1 MAKGEQRQDL
11 IRCLREATGGSGEL
25 NARILCAT
33 IAPDGAQVRQ
43 SRISG
48 AWCVYF
54 GSDARSRRPRMWLPS
69 VPIPTPSGSIDDA
82 IVLVGEALP
91 GCQVHVSISTGSR
104 LRANASLAVTTA
116 AACAHLTRPEED
128 EAGLGYVIHTSL
140 QTAASA
146 PLAIMLALL
155 EALSRLDKT
164 DPMTTDLSF

>member
-1 MAKGEQRQDL
+1 MPKAEQRHDL

-43 SRISG
+43 SRING

-54 GSDARSRRPRMWLPS
+54 GSDARSGRPRIWLPS

-91 GCQVHVSISTGSR
+91 GCQVHVSISTGTR

-116 AACAHLTRPEED
+116 AASAHLTRPEED
-128 EAGLGYVIHTSL
+128 EAGLRYVSRTSL
-140 QTAASA
+140 HTAASA

-155 EALSRLDKT
+155 EGVIRLDKD
-164 DPMTTDLSF
+164 DPMPADLSF

>member
-1 MAKGEQRQDL
+1 MPKSEQRQDL
-11 IRCLREATGGSGEL
+11 IRCLREATGGYGEL

-43 SRISG
+43 SRING

-54 GSDARSRRPRMWLPS
+54 GSDARSGRPRMWLPS

-82 IVLVGEALP
+82 IALVGEALP
-91 GCQVHVSISTGSR
+91 DCQVHVSISTGGR

-128 EAGLGYVIHTSL
+128 EAGLGYISHTSL
-140 QTAASA
+140 HTAASA
-146 PLAIMLALL
+146 PLAIMLAHIEGLI
-155 EALSRLDKT
+155 RLDKVN
-164 DPMTTDLSF
+164 PMTTGVNF